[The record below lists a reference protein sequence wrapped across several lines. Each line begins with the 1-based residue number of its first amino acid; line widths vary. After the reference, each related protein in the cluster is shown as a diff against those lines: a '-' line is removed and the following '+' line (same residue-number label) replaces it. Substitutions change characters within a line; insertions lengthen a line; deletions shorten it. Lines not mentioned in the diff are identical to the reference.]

1 MNWKQLYAL
10 CLIALGLSI
19 PCALRAQQFD
29 PAHRHAIEITTGPAP
44 LRELVRSASSLN
56 GQLGRDLYMKGQRGS
71 QECHPSINI
80 AYTCALNE
88 RWDLHLTVN
97 FSTTFYT
104 VKQYAIVED
113 GGPNPP
119 AYPVIDE
126 AAGPINSLR
135 ANTGLSWAVMVDAR
149 WKWLRRDAFTLY
161 SALGV
166 GVSFGQPKYLS
177 PYISPIGIRVGRKH
191 VYGLAELNISS
202 AATFALA
209 GIGYR
214 F

>member
-1 MNWKQLYAL
+1 MRQLSFAIPMIAL
-10 CLIALGLSI
+10 CLLTSG
-19 PCALRAQQFD
+19 ALRAQQFD

-44 LRELVRSASSLN
+44 LRELVRSASSLD
-56 GQLGRDLYMKGQRGS
+56 GQLGRDLYTKGQRGS

-88 RWDLHLTVN
+88 RWDLHLMAN

-104 VKQYAIVED
+104 VKQYAIVGE
-113 GGPNPP
+113 GSLNPP
-119 AYPVIDE
+119 VYPAIDE
-126 AAGPINSLR
+126 AAGPIDTWR

-166 GVSFGQPKYLS
+166 GVSFGQPKQLS
-177 PYISPIGIRVGRKH
+177 PYVSPIGIRVGRKH

-209 GIGYR
+209 GIGFR